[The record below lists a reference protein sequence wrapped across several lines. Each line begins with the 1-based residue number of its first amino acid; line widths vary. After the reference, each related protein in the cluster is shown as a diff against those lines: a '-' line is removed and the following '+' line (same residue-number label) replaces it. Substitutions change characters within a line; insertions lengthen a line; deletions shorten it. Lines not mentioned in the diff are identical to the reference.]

1 MSILMIMTN
10 PGAEMKRSRRSE
22 VRRYNKSEVPRL
34 RWTPE
39 LHHHFVEAVEQLGGK
54 NNATPKR
61 ILQMMLVE
69 GLKISH
75 VKSHLQMYRSSK
87 DGSKVANAAFWPW
100 EGSHVHKADHQ
111 ENDKPQIIC
120 TNGVVDRECYGW
132 PLQTKRVDA
141 NVYEEAQTSR
151 EEGDGEL
158 SENCELSLS
167 FNSSVT
173 TQCAAAE
180 DKEPSWPLVVDDPIS
195 QFGSNAGDH
204 PPETGRFNLDLNI

>member
-1 MSILMIMTN
+1 MSILMIMTS
-10 PGAEMKRSRRSE
+10 PGAETKRSRRNE

-39 LHHHFVEAVEQLGGK
+39 LHNHFIEAVEQLGGK
-54 NNATPKR
+54 YNATPKR
-61 ILQMMLVE
+61 ILQRMSVE

-87 DGSKVANAAFWPW
+87 DGSKVANVVLWPW
-100 EGSHVHKADHQ
+100 EGSHVYKANHQ
-111 ENDKPQIIC
+111 QNDEPQIIC
-120 TNGVVDRECYGW
+120 TNRVVDTECYGW
-132 PLQTKRVDA
+132 PLQTKKVDD
-141 NVYEEAQTSR
+141 NEYEEAQTSGQ
-151 EEGDGEL
+151 EGDGEL

-173 TQCAAAE
+173 TQCVAAE

-195 QFGSNAGDH
+195 QSGSDSGNH
-204 PPETGRFNLDLNI
+204 PPQAIRLNLDLNI